1 MERSF
6 FEERNYIPTPTQYFL
21 YRRRFV
27 TLCSFWPNSL
37 KVTLCKS
44 LTRISRI
51 WSRDNIRITAQS
63 IRIFSERDTRRT
75 TVCAGFERRR
85 KLTSHRGPHMC
96 ALHYTVSR
104 DDDPFWTFFLPFLC
118 ASIFSI
124 SDIQAFV
131 WCPFSPRFKH
141 FISLP
146 VYKRFAFDVVFNRS

>member
-85 KLTSHRGPHMC
+85 KWRHIGDRTC
-96 ALHYTVSR
+96 AHCTIPSPETTIHSELSSFLFFAPLFSLSPISR
-104 DDDPFWTFFLPFLC
+104 LSCDMPLFSSLQTFHF
-118 ASIFSI
+118 ASCLQAVRLRCSI
-124 SDIQAFV
+124 
-131 WCPFSPRFKH
+131 
-141 FISLP
+141 
-146 VYKRFAFDVVFNRS
+146 